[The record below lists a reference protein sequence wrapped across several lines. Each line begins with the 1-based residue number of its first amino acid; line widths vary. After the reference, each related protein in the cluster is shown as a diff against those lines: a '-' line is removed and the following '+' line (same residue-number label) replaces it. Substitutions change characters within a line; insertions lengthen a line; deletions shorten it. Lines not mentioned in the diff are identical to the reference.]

1 MGLFSTPTN
10 EGDSRIDV
18 AYKTGTQEEWRH
30 QCPNCDEFHKL
41 SYTDMEVEAV
51 KGPKVQGMQTYRVKA
66 SNGYVQT
73 AVRVH
78 GKTNESGS
86 SANMLPSGRK
96 PWRVGVVLLSECV
109 QQPLD

>member
-51 KGPKVQGMQTYRVKA
+51 KGPKVQGMQTYRVKSVKWVCPDCGFA
-66 SNGYVQT
+66 FTEKQMKAAPQKYVAQRPE
-73 AVRVH
+73 AL
-78 GKTNESGS
+78 ESGVS
-86 SANMLPSGRK
+86 FFFI
-96 PWRVGVVLLSECV
+96 
-109 QQPLD
+109 